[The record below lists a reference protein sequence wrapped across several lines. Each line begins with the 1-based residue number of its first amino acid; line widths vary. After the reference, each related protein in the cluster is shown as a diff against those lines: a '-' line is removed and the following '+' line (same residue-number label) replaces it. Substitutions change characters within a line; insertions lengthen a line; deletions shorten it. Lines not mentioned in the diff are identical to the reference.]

1 CKTGCPDWYPAPI
14 TALVPPDEHFPARN
28 LMRWKNWIAAAA
40 VLAAVGSLSAADWP
54 AFRGPNR
61 DGLSTETGLLKQ
73 WPKDGPKQVWTAK
86 NLGLGFGTPSV
97 AEGKIFGIG
106 TRDGKDGVWAL
117 NEKDGSEVWFTPFA
131 DPVKVG
137 RQANGP

>member
-1 CKTGCPDWYPAPI
+1 
-14 TALVPPDEHFPARN
+14 
-28 LMRWKNWIAAAA
+28 MRWKNWIAAAA

-106 TRDGKDGVWAL
+106 TRACFVILTIFYASFVQVTGSFLAFQWDNLLVECGVLAAL
-117 NEKDGSEVWFTPFA
+117 LPRRHSFEFQLAIAPA
-131 DPVKVG
+131 
-137 RQANGP
+137 